1 MLFLPR
7 RPAHAMASDAALQ
20 RNTGATLS
28 KSHAGP
34 GHLIHCEECGMERH
48 MLSIKPDG
56 DGWVLFDSGRPIEWF
71 RTRQG
76 AIAIGE
82 VKAYALYHWSGIPS
96 ALTVFVDDTVS
107 MTEARFG

>member
-1 MLFLPR
+1 
-7 RPAHAMASDAALQ
+7 
-20 RNTGATLS
+20 
-28 KSHAGP
+28 
-34 GHLIHCEECGMERH
+34 MERH

-56 DGWVLFDSGRPIEWF
+56 DGWVLFDSGRAIERF
-71 RTRQG
+71 HTRQG

-96 ALTVFVDDTVS
+96 GLTVFVDDTVS